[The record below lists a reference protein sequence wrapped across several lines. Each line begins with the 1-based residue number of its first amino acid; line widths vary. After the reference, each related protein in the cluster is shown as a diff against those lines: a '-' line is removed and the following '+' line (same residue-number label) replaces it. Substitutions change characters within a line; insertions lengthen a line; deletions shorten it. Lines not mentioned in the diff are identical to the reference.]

1 MNIKEA
7 IAKLLNKENLTEA
20 EMGDVMNQIMDGE
33 TTSAQKGG
41 FLMGLKQKG
50 ETPEELLGAAKALRD
65 HTLKIDIKDKEHLID
80 CCGTGGDGGSTFNI
94 STTVAIVTAAGGV
107 KIAKHGNRAVSS
119 KSGSLDVLNALN
131 IKTDYSKEEA
141 ERMIEEK
148 GMAFLFAPTYNSGMK
163 NVAKER
169 GELGVRT
176 IFNMLG
182 PLLNPAPL
190 TGQLLGV
197 YDESLIDTV
206 ASVLLDLGLE
216 RAVVVHGNDG
226 LDELTTTTKSV
237 VCEVK
242 DGRLTKYELNPEDY
256 DINIVKSE
264 DIAGGTPEENA
275 KITLDILNGVKG
287 PKRDIVVLNAGAAL
301 FAGKVVDSIKD
312 GVKMAQELI
321 DSKKALAKYNELRQN

>member
-301 FAGKVVDSIKD
+301 LAGKVVDSIKD

>member
-226 LDELTTTTKSV
+226 LDEITTTTKSV

-256 DINIVKSE
+256 GINIVKSE

>member
-256 DINIVKSE
+256 GINIAKSE

>member
-20 EMGDVMNQIMDGE
+20 EIGDVMNQIMAGE

-226 LDELTTTTKSV
+226 LDELTTTTTSV
-237 VCEVK
+237 ICEVK

-256 DINIVKSE
+256 GINIAKSE

>member
-206 ASVLLDLGLE
+206 TSVLLDLGLE

-226 LDELTTTTKSV
+226 LDEITTTTKSV

-256 DINIVKSE
+256 GINIVKSE

>member
-20 EMGDVMNQIMDGE
+20 EIGDVMNQIMAGE

-41 FLMGLKQKG
+41 FLVGLKQKG

-226 LDELTTTTKSV
+226 LDELTTTTTSV
-237 VCEVK
+237 ICEVK

-256 DINIVKSE
+256 GINIAKSE

-301 FAGKVVDSIKD
+301 LAGKVVDSIKD

>member
-65 HTLKIDIKDKEHLID
+65 LTLKIDIKDKEHLID

-237 VCEVK
+237 ICEVK

-256 DINIVKSE
+256 GINIAKSE

-301 FAGKVVDSIKD
+301 LAGKVVDSIKD

>member
-237 VCEVK
+237 ICEVK

-256 DINIVKSE
+256 GINIAKSE

-301 FAGKVVDSIKD
+301 LAGKVVDSIKD

>member
-20 EMGDVMNQIMDGE
+20 EIGDVMNQIMAGE

-256 DINIVKSE
+256 GINIAKSE

>member
-20 EMGDVMNQIMDGE
+20 EIGDVMNQIMAGE

-206 ASVLLDLGLE
+206 ASVLLNLGLE

-226 LDELTTTTKSV
+226 LDEITTTTTSV
-237 VCEVK
+237 ISEVK

-256 DINIVKSE
+256 GINIAKSE

-301 FAGKVVDSIKD
+301 LAGKVVDSIKD

>member
-237 VCEVK
+237 ICEVK

-256 DINIVKSE
+256 GINIAKSE

>member
-237 VCEVK
+237 ICEVK

>member
-226 LDELTTTTKSV
+226 LDEITTTTKSV

-256 DINIVKSE
+256 GINIAKSE

>member
-190 TGQLLGV
+190 TW
-197 YDESLIDTV
+197 
-206 ASVLLDLGLE
+206 
-216 RAVVVHGNDG
+216 
-226 LDELTTTTKSV
+226 
-237 VCEVK
+237 
-242 DGRLTKYELNPEDY
+242 
-256 DINIVKSE
+256 
-264 DIAGGTPEENA
+264 
-275 KITLDILNGVKG
+275 
-287 PKRDIVVLNAGAAL
+287 
-301 FAGKVVDSIKD
+301 SI
-312 GVKMAQELI
+312 
-321 DSKKALAKYNELRQN
+321 

>member
-206 ASVLLDLGLE
+206 TSVLLDLGLE

-256 DINIVKSE
+256 GINIVKSE

>member
-20 EMGDVMNQIMDGE
+20 EIGDVMNQIMAGE

-226 LDELTTTTKSV
+226 LDELTTTTTSV
-237 VCEVK
+237 ICEVK

-256 DINIVKSE
+256 GINIAKSE

-301 FAGKVVDSIKD
+301 LAGKVVDSIKD

>member
-50 ETPEELLGAAKALRD
+50 ETPEELLGAAKALRE

-206 ASVLLDLGLE
+206 TSVLLDLGLE

-226 LDELTTTTKSV
+226 LDEITTTTKSV

-256 DINIVKSE
+256 GINIVKSE

>member
-20 EMGDVMNQIMDGE
+20 EIGDVMNQIMAGE

-176 IFNMLG
+176 IFNMIG

-206 ASVLLDLGLE
+206 ASVLLNLGLE

-226 LDELTTTTKSV
+226 LDELTTTTTSV
-237 VCEVK
+237 ICEVK

-256 DINIVKSE
+256 GINIAKSE